1 MKTSRRKFLALSSLG
16 TAAAALPSSVLQ
28 AAAEPAPAAVPKAVL
43 RLSCQEGVAP
53 GGSLTEKLDFLE
65 ANGFEGIELGGR
77 GLATRVEELHKALQG
92 RKIKV
97 SAICAGFQGV
107 LISDVEEER
116 KKALATM
123 KEILTAAGALG
134 SVGMIIVPAF
144 NNQTKLGHQES
155 RELLVKLL
163 PELGEHAHKAGTRIL
178 LEPLNRGECYFL
190 RQVADAA
197 AICRDVNHPGV
208 ALMGDFWHMTWE
220 ETSDF
225 AAFVAAGKYLQH
237 VHCASRKDRKLPG
250 EDAGDNYVDGM
261 KGLKYIGYQNF
272 VSFECGCKGDRLL
285 AVPAAARLL
294 REQWELA

>member
-1 MKTSRRKFLALSSLG
+1 MSTSRRSFLSLSAVG
-16 TAAAALPSSVLQ
+16 AAAAALPGPVAR
-28 AAAEPAPAAVPKAVL
+28 AAAAAPEAKATAVL

-65 ANGFEGIELGGR
+65 ANGFEGFEPGGR
-77 GLATRVEELHKALQG
+77 GLPGRVDEIKKALAG
-92 RKIKV
+92 RKIRI
-97 SAICAGFQGV
+97 SAVCAGFQGV
-107 LISDVEEER
+107 IISDSEDER
-116 KKALATM
+116 KKAMATI

-134 SVGMIIVPAF
+134 SVGMIVVPAF
-144 NNQTKLGHQES
+144 HNQTKLGHQEA

-163 PELGEHAHKAGTRIL
+163 PELGEHAQQAGTKVL
-178 LEPLNRGECYFL
+178 LEPLNRAECHFL
-190 RQVADAA
+190 RQVEDAA

-237 VHCASRKDRKLPG
+237 VHCASRKDRKMPG
-250 EDAGDNYVDGM
+250 EDEGDNYVDGM

-272 VSFECGCKGDRLL
+272 ISLECGCKGDRLK
-285 AVPAAARLL
+285 AIPAAAKLL
-294 REQWELA
+294 RDQWAMA